1 MKHQNKLTT
10 AALTSLVA
18 ISALLTSCNEKNDS
32 EMFVDP
38 VNLAV
43 TSFSLKSNIGAQELD
58 TVFFSIDLNRGLIFN
73 ADSLLKGTDISKV
86 VASIKFNSKV
96 SEAVIEMTGGSTR
109 TGEID
114 YKKNPTDS
122 IDFTGDVTLRVKAD
136 DNSIAKSYRIKVN
149 VHNIDTDTLYWS
161 ESAVRKLPSRLAK
174 PLKQKTVTQG
184 DDIISMIRE
193 NDGTY
198 TIATTDSP
206 SEDDWVTDCVTFP
219 FNPEI
224 SSLASTGNALWI
236 LSEDGGLYQSAD
248 KGGSWTLAD
257 NNWATLI
264 GSYGDTVT
272 GIKRQDG
279 AMVFT
284 QYPKLGIS
292 EERIPDDFPTEGIS
306 NFVTLANK
314 WTLSPVAFFT
324 GGITSA
330 GKLSDCTWAFDGTN
344 WIKLSSG
351 GIPGLA
357 GASVIPYYNYRPS
370 ALSNTMLKY
379 SVWML
384 IGGRMGDGNFNRT
397 VYISYDNGVN
407 WTKGAESLQ
416 LPDHIPA
423 MMGCDNIVSDTEMSA
438 NLSDAWKV
446 TKKTA
451 TRSDYEIDGDV
462 IRWGCPYIYLFG
474 GYAPDGTLYDTVWRG
489 VLSRLTFTPII

>member
-1 MKHQNKLTT
+1 M
-10 AALTSLVA
+10 TSLVGM
-18 ISALLTSCNEKNDS
+18 SASLSSCNEKKDS
-32 EMFVDP
+32 EMYLDP

-43 TSFSLKSNIGAQELD
+43 TSFSLKSNLGDQELD

-73 ADSLLKGTDISKV
+73 ADSLRKGTDVSKV
-86 VASIKFNSKV
+86 VATIKFNSTV
-96 SEAVIEMTGGSTR
+96 SEAVIEMTGGTTR

-114 YKKNPTDS
+114 YKNSPTDS
-122 IDFTGDVTLRVKAD
+122 IDFTGNVTLRVKAD

-161 ESAVRKLPSRLAK
+161 EAAVRKLPARFADPK
-174 PLKQKTVTQG
+174 EQKTVRQR
-184 DDIISMIRE
+184 DDIISIIKE
-193 NDGTY
+193 SNGTY
-198 TIATTDSP
+198 TRAITDSP
-206 SEDDWVTDCVTFP
+206 SEGDWVKNSMTFP
-219 FNPEI
+219 FTPDI
-224 SSLASTGNALWI
+224 SSLASTDNALWI
-236 LSEDGGLYQSAD
+236 ISEDGGLYTSTDHGAN
-248 KGGSWTLAD
+248 WTLAEND
-257 NNWATLI
+257 WTTLI
-264 GSYGDTVT
+264 GNYGETVT
-272 GIKRQDG
+272 GIKQQGDTK
-279 AMVFT
+279 VFA
-284 QYPKLGIS
+284 QYPKLDIA
-292 EERIPDDFPTEGIS
+292 EERIPDDFPTDGIS
-306 NFVTLANK
+306 NFVTLTNK
-314 WTLSPVAFFT
+314 WTLSPVAFFS
-324 GGITSA
+324 GGSTSS

-351 GIPGLA
+351 GIPRLK

-384 IGGRMGDGNFNRT
+384 IGGQMEDGKFNRT

-407 WTKGAESLQ
+407 WAKGADSLQ

-446 TKKTA
+446 AKRGH
-451 TRSDYEIDGDV
+451 TRSGYEIDGDV

-474 GYAPDGTLYDTVWRG
+474 GYAPDGTLYDTIWRG